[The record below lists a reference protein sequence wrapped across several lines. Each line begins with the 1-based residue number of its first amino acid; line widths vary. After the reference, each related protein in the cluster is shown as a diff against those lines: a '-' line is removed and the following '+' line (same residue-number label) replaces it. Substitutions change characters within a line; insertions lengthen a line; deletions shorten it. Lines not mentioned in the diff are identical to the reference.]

1 MRSPPGLV
9 PRLTM
14 KPKMNPS
21 RAQSAGSPSRLAVFL
36 LIALT
41 CLVVRGNNLHAQQP
55 KGGQQPGARP
65 KNLPG
70 VSNQGGTG
78 ASEEVHST
86 RSLKKKAPTRSERL
100 WLWVKERWFYLVPA
114 AIGIFAVG
122 TLLVVYQKQNR
133 QRSGRSTAASDV
145 IGGYRLQNLMM
156 TGQTSQVW
164 EVVEVASGR
173 HFAMKLLLPEKLED
187 EEHRKLLFHEAEVG
201 IQLAHPNI
209 IKIIKLVKEDDN
221 PYFVMEFFPAG
232 NLKLRVMH
240 KKWDFIKEKAH
251 DIFKQAATGLAYMNA
266 NGWVHRDVKP
276 DNIMVNSAG
285 EVRLIDFALAQR
297 IGRSLFGRRGKPAGT
312 RSYMSPE
319 QIRGEALDGRADVYS
334 FGASAYEVVAGRP
347 PFRAANPTDLLHKQI
362 LEKPI
367 SPQVYNA
374 DVSDEFAALIL
385 RCLAKKK
392 QDRPRDFH
400 EILMALRGM
409 QVFKSEAAKPR
420 AE

>member
-1 MRSPPGLV
+1 VNL
-9 PRLTM
+9 
-14 KPKMNPS
+14 S
-21 RAQSAGSPSRLAVFL
+21 RAQSQPRSSGLILPLALVAFLLLAWDSRLQ
-36 LIALT
+36 
-41 CLVVRGNNLHAQQP
+41 AQP
-55 KGGQQPGARP
+55 GKGGGLGARP
-65 KNLPG
+65 QIDTAKDE
-70 VSNQGGTG
+70 T
-78 ASEEVHST
+78 AST
-86 RSLKKKAPTRSERL
+86 RPRTTKKTAPRSALTRVWTTLKAN
-100 WLWVKERWFYLVPA
+100 WYFAVPA
-114 AIGIFAVG
+114 GIGVFALG
-122 TLLVVYQKQNR
+122 TLAFVYRRQNR
-133 QRSGRSTAASDV
+133 QRGGRSTAASDV

-164 EVVEVASGR
+164 EVVEGASGR
-173 HFAMKLLLPEKLED
+173 HFAMKLLLPEKLEG
-187 EEHRKLLFHEAEVG
+187 EEHRQLLFHEAEVG

-209 IKIIKLVKEDDN
+209 IKIIKLVKDQDN

-251 DIFKQAATGLAYMNA
+251 DIFKQAATGLAYMNS

-297 IGRSLFGRRGKPAGT
+297 IGQRFRRGKAAGT

-319 QIRGEALDGRADVYS
+319 QIRGETLDTRADIYS
-334 FGASAYEVVAGRP
+334 FGASAYEVVTGRP
-347 PFRAANPTDLLHKQI
+347 PFRAATPTDLLHKQI

-374 DVSDEFAALIL
+374 DVSNEFAGLVL

-409 QVFKSEAAKPR
+409 QVFKSEAAKPK